1 MGNILTGTVR
11 SGVFGRCSRK
21 SKASTNTHFCR
32 LLLRRDAAEQLR
44 KQFGMRKRVL
54 RVAIP
59 VFVVCLVARSVV
71 PLFAA
76 SGSLRG
82 GEWKTAPGVS
92 LQLPAD
98 GSPKLVFTAQPATGQ
113 AVQAGGGGFTVH
125 GGLQENH
132 RTTPDTE
139 SRAP

>member
-1 MGNILTGTVR
+1 MGNILTGTVH

-59 VFVVCLVARSVV
+59 VFVVCLVAGSVV
-71 PLFAA
+71 AFFAG

-82 GEWKTAPGVS
+82 GGWKTAAGVS
-92 LQLPAD
+92 LQLPAN
-98 GSPKLVFTAQPATGQ
+98 GSPQVLFPGPPAP
-113 AVQAGGGGFTVH
+113 
-125 GGLQENH
+125 
-132 RTTPDTE
+132 R
-139 SRAP
+139 